1 VCRMLKYLE
10 QFITNLAM
18 ESKSDNT
25 ISGYKVRIE
34 RFLDFVD
41 NKTVQDISR
50 QDVTGFLVNLKES
63 GLAPASIGAYVVA
76 LRSWGSWLEAE
87 LWDEQWR
94 NVFSTF
100 KIPKIPKR
108 IPKVMGADEVARVL
122 KKMPKKTPIQKRN
135 FALVLF
141 IYTTGL
147 RVSEVSDIDIADVD
161 LEERIVFVRDGKGA
175 KDRYS
180 FLSTTAI
187 QAVRDWLEIRSAFN
201 NAASPAL
208 WIGRG
213 SNRLNRRMIENVV
226 SKAALNCGF
235 DASPHTLRR
244 SRATHLR
251 NDGVSVEVISEMLGH
266 ADTGTTQ
273 AAYLNVDPLKMRD
286 QAESF
291 AGGG

>member
-1 VCRMLKYLE
+1 MFEYLGN
-10 QFITNLAM
+10 FLTNLAM
-18 ESKSDNT
+18 ENKSDNT

-41 NKTVQDISR
+41 NMAVQDITR
-50 QDVTGFLVNLKES
+50 QDVTGFLFNLKES
-63 GLAPASIGAYVVA
+63 GLSPASIGAYVVA

-94 NVFSTF
+94 DVFRTF
-100 KIPKIPKR
+100 KIPKVAKH
-108 IPKVMGADEVARVL
+108 IPKVMGADDVTRML

-135 FALVLF
+135 YALVLF

-147 RVSEVSDIDIADVD
+147 RVSEVSDIDIVDVD
-161 LEERIVFVRDGKGA
+161 LEERIVFVRDGKGG

-180 FLSTTAI
+180 FLSQDAI
-187 QAVRDWLEIRSAFN
+187 QAVHDWLEIRSAFN

-244 SRATHLR
+244 SRDTHLR

-286 QAESF
+286 QAEAF
-291 AGGG
+291 IGG